1 MGKIERIEIN
11 ADRLIDKLNE
21 SKMTQRELCSLIDV
35 NPQSFNRRIH
45 SGKLSSNELS
55 AICAILDC
63 DTEYIV
69 GNTDSDYGYR
79 QHNKPAGYDTP
90 EELLNALHSIDEQIK
105 SAPSGVMMRTRNA
118 DGTEDIIISGHSI
131 GEIAAALFCDPNI
144 DIDSILQT
152 AIHYRGI
159 KPLYSAIKTALTK

>member
-11 ADRLIDKLNE
+11 TDRLIDKLNE

-55 AICAILDC
+55 TICAILDC
-63 DTEYIV
+63 DTEYII

-79 QHNKPAGYDTP
+79 QRNKPILTP
-90 EELLNALHSIDEQIK
+90 EELRVAMRSVDKQEK
-105 SAPSGVMMRTRNA
+105 FTPCGVMMRTRNA